1 MVYLFIIDVHASIIY
16 GGEMDDGDIPQSL
29 SIPLTDSFTN
39 YHMHQYNHYLPL
51 THNTC
56 VQLSGEQYQWCLI
69 YYLNQDFAW
78 LDGLHFVCHEKI
90 SE

>member
-51 THNTC
+51 THIT
-56 VQLSGEQYQWCLI
+56 L
-69 YYLNQDFAW
+69 
-78 LDGLHFVCHEKI
+78 VCSLVENYI
-90 SE
+90 NDASSII